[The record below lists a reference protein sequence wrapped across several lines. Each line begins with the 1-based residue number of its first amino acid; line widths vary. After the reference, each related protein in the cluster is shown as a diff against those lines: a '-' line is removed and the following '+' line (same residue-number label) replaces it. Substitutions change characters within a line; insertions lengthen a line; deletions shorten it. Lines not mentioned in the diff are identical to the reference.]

1 MNQLR
6 ALEVLRQAI
15 VSHQAEELASG
26 SIEDRLQ
33 KMRELL
39 VQGVPAARSI
49 PLQQLFVYC
58 YEHGLQ
64 ESNDE
69 VFEAVCT
76 LDPEG

>member
-6 ALEVLRQAI
+6 ALEVLRQAV

-26 SIEDRLQ
+26 SYEDRAQ
-33 KMRELL
+33 KLREML
-39 VQGVPAARSI
+39 VQGVQPIRS
-49 PLQQLFVYC
+49 LHVDVLLCVC
-58 YEHGLQ
+58 YSYGLQ